1 MATEAG
7 ADYRA
12 RGGLV
17 DPDAVALVREHEIDA
32 PTVEQAADIFRALA
46 DPTRVRILHALS
58 HAELCVGD
66 LAAFLGMTDS
76 AVSHQLRLLRDLRV
90 LRRLSLSPR
99 YMSQE
104 ADLVLARDLYPQRL
118 PGDEPEELEV
128 VPWKLDALHELVLR
142 EEFSE
147 GRAVAA
153 LFMAREWLRHG
164 R

>member
-66 LAAFLGMTDS
+66 LSAFLNMTDS

-90 LRRLSLSPR
+90 LRSRRDGKLVYYSL
-99 YMSQE
+99 
-104 ADLVLARDLYPQRL
+104 D
-118 PGDEPEELEV
+118 DEHITSLFQQTLEH
-128 VPWKLDALHELVLR
+128 LGH
-142 EEFSE
+142 
-147 GRAVAA
+147 
-153 LFMAREWLRHG
+153 H
-164 R
+164 